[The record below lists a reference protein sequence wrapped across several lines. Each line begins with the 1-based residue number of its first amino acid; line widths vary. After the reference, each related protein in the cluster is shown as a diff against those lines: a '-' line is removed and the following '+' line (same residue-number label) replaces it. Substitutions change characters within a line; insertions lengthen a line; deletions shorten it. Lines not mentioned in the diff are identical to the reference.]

1 MSAVLKV
8 QLKTVWGQTLIY
20 PVNIEAMT
28 LAAISK
34 AKTLRIDILEA
45 AVNVLGHT
53 VELER
58 DDRAGFS
65 IDVDFQRRFAP
76 LTRRTA

>member
-34 AKTLRIDILEA
+34 AKTLRLDVLEA
-45 AVNVLGHT
+45 AVNVLGLS
-53 VELER
+53 VEVER
-58 DDRAGFS
+58 DDRGFG
-65 IDVDFQRRFAP
+65 IDIDFARRFNP
-76 LTRRTA
+76 LIRRTA